1 MLEVNNKFEIG
12 EEVYTGIRVPV
23 KYKCPI
29 CDGEGKFLHNG
40 YEVRCNNCCGSG
52 KLHNTHQFLLEPVKV
67 RIQRIIA
74 SIWNEQISIKYKV
87 DCTEANVRNRSETTL
102 FKTFKRQSS
111 IAKNAIQKR
120 WWGNFNKD

>member
-52 KLHNTHQFLLEPVKV
+52 KLHNAHQFLLEPVKV
-67 RIQRIIA
+67 RIRRIIA

-102 FKTFKRQSS
+102 FKTLEETEQYCKECNT
-111 IAKNAIQKR
+111 KNRAAE
-120 WWGNFNKD
+120 F

>member
-52 KLHNTHQFLLEPVKV
+52 KLHNAHQFLLEPVKV

-102 FKTFKRQSS
+102 FKTFEETEQYCK
-111 IAKNAIQKR
+111 KCNTKEMV
-120 WWGNFNKD
+120 GEF